1 MYFAPAAICWQRLR
15 PAPDLLAR
23 PAVCGHPIGMILTRA
38 HRSSDLLRK
47 RASPGG
53 YFTRAL
59 YAGGQNHAGP
69 ATCSYENNCQ
79 WAKSLWRFPHA
90 ESKCLI
96 YVSLLFAVSGCRCR
110 RCRQPAFCNP
120 SCQGATSRPRFPAH
134 TRLTHSPADR
144 TFKRYWIGLRSLPLR
159 LLLHLNCIC
168 SRARAY
174 ALAFMESNSILQRS
188 DSGA

>member
-1 MYFAPAAICWQRLR
+1 MLARSLANSR
-15 PAPDLLAR
+15 PARYSDAEGSVRRWPKARPTPDLLAR
-23 PAVCGHPIGMILTRA
+23 PAVCGRPAGMILTRA
-38 HRSSDLLRK
+38 PS
-47 RASPGG
+47 RAPFTPVVKITPGP
-53 YFTRAL
+53 
-59 YAGGQNHAGP
+59 Q
-69 ATCSYENNCQ
+69 TCSYENNCQ
-79 WAKSLWRFPHA
+79 WAKSLWRFPYA

-134 TRLTHSPADR
+134 TRLTHSQADR